1 MVSLVGFKPYYKWI
15 TFNTEKA
22 CELFEHA
29 KDNYVLNLIIN
40 GLPSI
45 LEVFEAI
52 NGDKTKGFKPY
63 YKWITFNTVDPRV
76 NSRRLESCFKPYYK
90 WITFNTFCAVTA
102 VRVIPLF
109 VLNLIINGLPSIH
122 LLASILFTYPLLGFK
137 PYYKWITFNT
147 LTKGMNVVFMLERSL
162 FYMVAKFEHF
172 SVIHGLLTF
181 YIKFL
186 LQFFYFF

>member
-1 MVSLVGFKPYYKWI
+1 MDYLQYFNDNADFIVS
-15 TFNTEKA
+15 
-22 CELFEHA
+22 
-29 KDNYVLNLIIN
+29 KDKGVLNLIIN

-45 LEVFEAI
+45 R
-52 NGDKTKGFKPY
+52 NKGIHGKQ
-63 YKWITFNTVDPRV
+63 
-76 NSRRLESCFKPYYK
+76 SRRC
-90 WITFNTFCAVTA
+90 
-102 VRVIPLF
+102 
-109 VLNLIINGLPSIH
+109 
-122 LLASILFTYPLLGFK
+122 FK

-162 FYMVAKFEHF
+162 FYIVAKFEHF